1 MSSIAVLS
9 TCTFSA
15 CSSFAWLLT
24 GLDDVLGRV
33 ERMEQGLPGAV
44 HHASQTSD
52 TSGDETDVSEPR
64 RRVRTK
70 KTFKM
75 KKVWGASELGR
86 SFVTGPTDASGKP
99 SHFYCRLCRKDVL
112 VLTHGM
118 HEILRHY
125 QGTKHFPRDQR
136 LPLETPG
143 WRVLD
148 FEGDVMRDEEVAH
161 QRDRILKGPQV
172 VRHREYPF
180 SEDLIVVS
188 SGTVDASLPVLAK
201 VYSLVE
207 VLRLGGSYELVHQLW
222 SQFTLVA
229 GQVNVDVT
237 WSRDE
242 VLVSGFLCYSLST
255 HPGFPLL
262 FCF

>member
-1 MSSIAVLS
+1 M
-9 TCTFSA
+9 

-44 HHASQTSD
+44 PHASQTSD
-52 TSGDETDVSEPR
+52 TSGDETDASEPR

-86 SFVTGPTDASGKP
+86 FFVTGPTDASGKP
-99 SHFYCRLCRKDVL
+99 SHFYCRLCRKDVS

-125 QGTKHFPRDQR
+125 QGTKHFPRDQSLR
-136 LPLETPG
+136 LETPG

-148 FEGDVMRDEEVAH
+148 FEANVMSDEEVAR

-172 VRHREYPF
+172 VRDREYPF
-180 SEDLIVVS
+180 SEDLIADS
-188 SGTVDASLPVLAK
+188 SGTVDVSLPVLAN
-201 VYSLVE
+201 VSSLVE
-207 VLRLGGSYELVHQLW
+207 VLRLGGSYELVHQLR

-242 VLVSGFLCYSLST
+242 VLVSGFLCHSVGT
-255 HPGFPLL
+255 HPGFSLL
-262 FCF
+262 FCL

>member
-1 MSSIAVLS
+1 M
-9 TCTFSA
+9 
-15 CSSFAWLLT
+15 
-24 GLDDVLGRV
+24 GRV

-44 HHASQTSD
+44 LHAPQTSD
-52 TSGDETDVSEPR
+52 TSGIETDTSEPR

-86 SFVTGPTDASGKP
+86 FFVTGPTDASGKP
-99 SHFYCRLCRKDVL
+99 SNFYCRLCRKDVS

-125 QGTKHFPRDQR
+125 QGTKHFPQDQR
-136 LPLETPG
+136 LRLETPG

-148 FEGDVMRDEEVAH
+148 FEGNVMRDEEVAR
-161 QRDRILKGPQV
+161 QRERILKGPQV
-172 VRHREYPF
+172 VRDREYPF
-180 SEDLIVVS
+180 AQDLIVDS
-188 SGTVDASLPVLAK
+188 SGTIDASLPVLAK
-201 VYSLVE
+201 VSSLVE

-242 VLVSGFLCYSLST
+242 VLVSGFLCLLLRP
-255 HPGFPLL
+255 HPGSSLL

>member
-1 MSSIAVLS
+1 MRSSLFG
-9 TCTFSA
+9 C
-15 CSSFAWLLT
+15 LP

-33 ERMEQGLPGAV
+33 ERMEQGLPGV
-44 HHASQTSD
+44 VPPASQTSD
-52 TSGDETDVSEPR
+52 TSGDETDVGEPR
-64 RRVRTK
+64 RRVRRK
-70 KTFKM
+70 KCFKM
-75 KKVWGASELGR
+75 KKVWAASELGR
-86 SFVTGPTDASGKP
+86 FFVTGLTDASGKP
-99 SHFYCRLCRKDVL
+99 SHFYCRLCRKDVS

-125 QGTKHFPRDQR
+125 QGTKHFARDQR
-136 LPLETPG
+136 LRLETPG

-148 FEGDVMRDEEVAH
+148 FEGNVIRDEEVAR

-172 VRHREYPF
+172 VRDREYPF
-180 SEDLIVVS
+180 AEDLIADS

-201 VYSLVE
+201 VSSLVE

-229 GQVNVDVT
+229 SQVNIDVT

-242 VLVSGFLCYSLST
+242 VLVSGLLCHCGSS
-255 HPGFPLL
+255 HPGFHCCFAFSQL
-262 FCF
+262 FSMECTREF

>member
-1 MSSIAVLS
+1 M
-9 TCTFSA
+9 
-15 CSSFAWLLT
+15 CSSSAWLFT

-33 ERMEQGLPGAV
+33 QRMEQGLPGAV
-44 HHASQTSD
+44 PHASQTSD

-64 RRVRTK
+64 RKVRSK

-86 SFVTGPTDASGKP
+86 FFVTCPTDASGKP
-99 SHFYCRLCRKDVL
+99 SQFYCRLCRKDVS

-136 LPLETPG
+136 LRLDTPG

-148 FEGDVMRDEEVAH
+148 FEGNVMKDEEVAR

-172 VRHREYPF
+172 VRDREYPF
-180 SEDLIVVS
+180 AFDC
-188 SGTVDASLPVLAK
+188 
-201 VYSLVE
+201 
-207 VLRLGGSYELVHQLW
+207 
-222 SQFTLVA
+222 
-229 GQVNVDVT
+229 GQ
-237 WSRDE
+237 
-242 VLVSGFLCYSLST
+242 
-255 HPGFPLL
+255 
-262 FCF
+262 

>member
-1 MSSIAVLS
+1 MFPYLPRVPLV
-9 TCTFSA
+9 C
-15 CSSFAWLLT
+15 CHHLLGWFA
-24 GLDDVLGRV
+24 GLDEVLGRV
-33 ERMEQGLPGAV
+33 ERMEQGLPGTDP
-44 HHASQTSD
+44 HASQTSD

-64 RRVRTK
+64 RRVRRK
-70 KTFKM
+70 KSFKM

-86 SFVTGPTDASGKP
+86 FFVTGPTDASGKP
-99 SHFYCRLCRKDVL
+99 SHSFCRLCGKDVS

-136 LPLETPG
+136 LRLETPG

-148 FEGDVMRDEEVAH
+148 FEGNAMRDEEVAR
-161 QRDRILKGPQV
+161 QRDRIMRGPLV
-172 VRHREYPF
+172 VRDREYLF
-180 SEDLIVVS
+180 AEDLIADS

-201 VYSLVE
+201 VSSLVE
-207 VLRLGGSYELVHQLW
+207 VLRLGGSYELAHHLW

-229 GQVNVDVT
+229 SQVNVDVT

-242 VLVSGFLCYSLST
+242 VLVSGLLCHRVSS
-255 HPGFPLL
+255 HPGFSLL
-262 FCF
+262 FCL